1 MNLNTSIAVLSVRLV
16 LGLIFFMQG
25 FGKVFTWGV
34 ESLYKMDFFYETY
47 KDLLP
52 DWLTYATAYYTSY
65 VELLGGLLLI
75 LGLKTDIGLY
85 ALISLLVIITFG
97 HGLATPIWDITH
109 VVFRLILVIA
119 LLLAPKNWD
128 VFSLDHLIAK
138 YRAKK

>member
-138 YRAKK
+138 YRTKK